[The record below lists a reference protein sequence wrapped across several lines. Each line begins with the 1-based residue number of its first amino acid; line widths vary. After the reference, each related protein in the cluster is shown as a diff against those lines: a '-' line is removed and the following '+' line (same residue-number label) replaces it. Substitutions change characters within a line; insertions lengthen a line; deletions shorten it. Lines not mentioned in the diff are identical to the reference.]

1 MIDRVVVDSSVVVK
15 WFVVE
20 SDSADALRLFDAYV
34 SEAVEL
40 LAPSIFHA
48 EIGNIF
54 WKKQTFQG
62 TPAREAREAID
73 DILGLSISLTTTI
86 SPSASESVADS

>member
-20 SDSADALRLFDAYV
+20 SDSADALRFLDAYV
-34 SEAVEL
+34 SGAVEL

-62 TPAREAREAID
+62 TPPREATD
-73 DILGLSISLTTTI
+73 DILWLSISLTPTI